1 MSSRPDVCG
10 LSRLTLYSSD
20 NLDALTCLDLRLP
33 VKHAIQELVTCAG
46 DSVKRSWR
54 RDEPRAAAAGTR
66 KSPSTAYDLKF
77 VCSDL
82 RAKAKCALSLD
93 IEPISIRGG
102 KAPLLSYRSASIFA
116 KLCYVEHNFETSR
129 HSAEVS

>member
-1 MSSRPDVCG
+1 V
-10 LSRLTLYSSD
+10 
-20 NLDALTCLDLRLP
+20 LDLRLP
-33 VKHAIQELVTCAG
+33 VKHAIQELVTCAS

-54 RDEPRAAAAGTR
+54 RDEPTSRRRWNPQIA
-66 KSPSTAYDLKF
+66 STAYDLKF

-116 KLCYVEHNFETSR
+116 KLCYVEYNFETPR
-129 HSAEVS
+129 HSAEVSKRACNVIM

>member
-1 MSSRPDVCG
+1 VPATPSNV
-10 LSRLTLYSSD
+10 
-20 NLDALTCLDLRLP
+20 
-33 VKHAIQELVTCAG
+33 AG
-46 DSVKRSWR
+46 GGTN
-54 RDEPRAAAAGTR
+54 PRAAAAGTR

-116 KLCYVEHNFETSR
+116 KLCYVEYNFETPR
-129 HSAEVS
+129 HSAEVSKRACNVIM

>member
-1 MSSRPDVCG
+1 MCAACPALRCIPPITWT
-10 LSRLTLYSSD
+10 RLR
-20 NLDALTCLDLRLP
+20 AWIRLP
-33 VKHAIQELVTCAG
+33 VKHAIQELVTSAS

-116 KLCYVEHNFETSR
+116 KLCYVEHNFETPR
-129 HSAEVS
+129 HPAEVS